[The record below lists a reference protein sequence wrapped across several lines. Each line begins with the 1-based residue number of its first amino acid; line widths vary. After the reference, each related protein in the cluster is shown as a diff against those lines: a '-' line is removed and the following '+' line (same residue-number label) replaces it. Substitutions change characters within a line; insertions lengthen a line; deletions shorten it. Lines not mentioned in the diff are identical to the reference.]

1 MINVRNA
8 CPEDFELL
16 YKWANDED
24 VRKQSFRSDKIEL
37 EQHKIW
43 FDKKIN
49 DENCSIF
56 IFEDQN
62 IALGQVRIEKINE
75 QDSIIGISI
84 DYLYRGKGYS
94 TQLIQIACEKYSKN
108 NKFCRINAYVKIE
121 NLASKKAFQNAGF
134 DFLEEVDYE
143 NNISCHFIKILE

>member
-1 MINVRNA
+1 MINVRNVR
-8 CPEDFELL
+8 PEDFELL

-37 EQHKIW
+37 DQHKIW

-49 DENCSIF
+49 DENCTIF

-84 DYLYRGKGYS
+84 DCLYRGKGYS
-94 TQLIQIACEKYSKN
+94 TQFIQIACEKYSKT
-108 NKFCRINAYVKIE
+108 NKFCRVNAYVKIG

-143 NNISCHFIKILE
+143 NNISSHFIKICE